1 LVSAGN
7 SDFLMN
13 KILGIAAILLLLGCA
28 PQVKQQEPVV
38 IKKGEPIVLGDQY
51 WTLDFTYFC
60 KGKEVKTVISQ
71 YDHRRD
77 CFEAMFKMQKEASK
91 KPHSSGAGLCKKLF
105 VDGQERTDKDHLGFR

>member
-1 LVSAGN
+1 
-7 SDFLMN
+7 MN

-38 IKKGEPIVLGDQY
+38 IKKGELIVLGDQY
-51 WTLDFTYFC
+51 WTLDFTYFY

>member
-1 LVSAGN
+1 
-7 SDFLMN
+7 MN
-13 KILGIAAILLLLGCA
+13 KILGIVALLFLFGCA
-28 PQVKQQEPVV
+28 PQVKQQEPIV
-38 IKKGEPIVLGDQY
+38 IKKGEPIILGDQY
-51 WTLDFTYFC
+51 WTLDFTYFY
-60 KGKEVKTVISQ
+60 KGKELKTVISQ